1 MSSAEKRRVSR
12 IAPYVTPCRVSAN
25 GRRFSAFMADLSSKG
40 ARVSCDQDCLAV
52 GDEVTIEARLG
63 RRVGHVHL
71 PGVVAWVQPA
81 AQGSAH
87 FGVRFNELPPED
99 LKLVEDVVQ
108 EFQRLAARLS

>member
-1 MSSAEKRRVSR
+1 MSSPEKRRVTR

-25 GRRFSAFMADLSSKG
+25 GRRFSAFMADLSPKG

-52 GDEVTIEARLG
+52 GDEVIVEARLG